1 MVVGKKK
8 KRKDC
13 RLYTPPFCFGCRDF
27 VNSLTAKRNATF
39 TAHTYIHMYATLL
52 NDELMN
58 ETIKKIEHKHFTP
71 RANRF
76 NYIKYSGLLLCCMK
90 Q

>member
-1 MVVGKKK
+1 M
-8 KRKDC
+8 
-13 RLYTPPFCFGCRDF
+13 LHF
-27 VNSLTAKRNATF
+27 A
-39 TAHTYIHMYATLL
+39 AHTYIHMYATLL

-58 ETIKKIEHKHFTP
+58 KTIKKMEHEHFTP

-76 NYIKYSGLLLCCMK
+76 NYIKYYGLLSSCTK